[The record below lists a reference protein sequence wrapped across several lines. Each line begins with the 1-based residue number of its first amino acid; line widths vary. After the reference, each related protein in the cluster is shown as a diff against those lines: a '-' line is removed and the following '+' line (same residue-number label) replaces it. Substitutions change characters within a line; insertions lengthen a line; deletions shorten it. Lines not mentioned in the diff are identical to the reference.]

1 MILLIHIVVSI
12 FSLSSE
18 LSNIS
23 KIEFKIKETI
33 THILFLTIILNVN
46 LIPLSIYLKFLEL

>member
-12 FSLSSE
+12 SSLSFE

-23 KIEFKIKETI
+23 KIEFKIKESV
-33 THILFLTIILNVN
+33 THIYILIIILNVN
-46 LIPLSIYLKFLEL
+46 LIPLSTYLKFLEL